1 MKHFRYLPVALAAVG
16 VLIGTLAAAVLPPGP
31 ASSLAASGAPVSRVV
46 SVPSSLTVLR
56 LGDSRTIGVGSSW
69 GTGYAP
75 ELQRLLGQAGIAVT
89 YAPIAGG
96 TGWDVQGL
104 RSIVDS
110 AIAASSPDVVL
121 LAVGTNNA
129 AGACG
134 AAPCAGMAG
143 YQAAFYDLV
152 QRILIDAPAAH
163 LYLAEI
169 QYSSASWAVN
179 EVYANVAHITSTWQP
194 WCAGRCTLVHLQGIS
209 RCGYLAADNVHPT
222 DAGYQV
228 MADQWAR
235 AILAEYGAS
244 SWPAKVPEA
253 GAPRPG
259 FEVPAVRLANGC

>member
-1 MKHFRYLPVALAAVG
+1 MARRFLTAL
-16 VLIGTLAAAVLPPGP
+16 LILAAAVLAP
-31 ASSLAASGAPVSRVV
+31 ASATARPTP
-46 SVPSSLTVLR
+46 PSSLTVLR

-69 GTGYAP
+69 GDGYAP
-75 ELQRLLGQAGIAVT
+75 ELARLLGLAGIAVS
-89 YAPIAGG
+89 YAPVAGS

-134 AAPCAGMAG
+134 SAPCAGMAG
-143 YQAAFYDLV
+143 YRAALYDLV
-152 QRILIDAPAAH
+152 QRILVDAPGAH
-163 LYLAEI
+163 LFIAEI

-179 EVYANVAHITSTWQP
+179 EVYTNVAHITATWQP
-194 WCAGRCTLVHLQGIS
+194 WCTRCTLVHLQGIS
-209 RCGYLAADNVHPT
+209 RCGGLSSDNVHPT
-222 DAGYQV
+222 DAGYQL

-235 AILAEYGAS
+235 AVLDHYGLPI
-244 SWPAKVPEA
+244 WPAKAQEA